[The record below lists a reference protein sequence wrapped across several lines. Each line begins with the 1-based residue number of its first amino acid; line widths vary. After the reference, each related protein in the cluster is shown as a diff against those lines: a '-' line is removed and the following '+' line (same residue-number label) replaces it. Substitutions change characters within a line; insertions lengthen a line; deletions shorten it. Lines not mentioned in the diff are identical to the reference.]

1 MLICLKEDKG
11 TSFFLDAQKAYDT
24 MWWDGLWFKVWDV
37 GVKGRMWH
45 VIKKMC
51 EAMQCFERGSAIFRL
66 EQGVVQGSSLSPIL
80 FISER
85 K

>member
-1 MLICLKEDKG
+1 MHRMRMILCGGMLCGSKFG
-11 TSFFLDAQKAYDT
+11 
-24 MWWDGLWFKVWDV
+24 
-37 GVKGRMWH
+37 MWH